1 MQNMRGL
8 AWLLPVTTLIFFGY
22 VLFAFF
28 GALSFGLPIW
38 LILLPSLPALGLT
51 AIALVVALLD
61 VTKRPK
67 SEISE
72 ESRIVWVLVLIIFPV
87 IGLLPY
93 WLVVMRRPSPPA
105 AA

>member
-1 MQNMRGL
+1 MQNLRGL
-8 AWLLPVTTLIFFGY
+8 AWLLPTTSLLFVGY
-22 VLFAFF
+22 IVFAFL

-61 VTKRPK
+61 VTKRPAA
-67 SEISE
+67 EISE

-87 IGLLPY
+87 VGLLPY
-93 WLVVMRRPSPPA
+93 WLVVMRRPSA
-105 AA
+105 SA

>member
-1 MQNMRGL
+1 MQNLRGL
-8 AWLLPVTTLIFFGY
+8 AWLLPTTSLIFVGY
-22 VLFAFF
+22 VVFAFL

-67 SEISE
+67 EEISE

-87 IGLLPY
+87 VGLLPY
-93 WLVVMRRPSPPA
+93 WLVVMRHPSA